1 MKSALWPARKG
12 ERRATV
18 LAGLILLQAMC
29 ALFFVGDVIEDFRVD
44 GSGSDTHLILEAAVV
59 LALLSGVAFLMVELR
74 SLLARMSDMETGLSI
89 ARGQVVQ
96 VMQAFFEDWG
106 LTNAEREVAVMILK
120 GLDNDTIA
128 DVRNTASGTVR
139 AQATSIYAKSATSG
153 RAQFIS
159 LFVEELMV
167 GEIGR
172 DRSSDGGESIRI
184 DPRLGEPKSQT

>member
-1 MKSALWPARKG
+1 
-12 ERRATV
+12 
-18 LAGLILLQAMC
+18 
-29 ALFFVGDVIEDFRVD
+29 
-44 GSGSDTHLILEAAVV
+44 
-59 LALLSGVAFLMVELR
+59 
-74 SLLARMSDMETGLSI
+74 MSDMETGLSI

-120 GLDNDTIA
+120 GLDNDTIS

-159 LFVEELMV
+159 LFMEELMV

>member
-1 MKSALWPARKG
+1 
-12 ERRATV
+12 
-18 LAGLILLQAMC
+18 MC

-120 GLDNDTIA
+120 GLDNDTIS

-159 LFVEELMV
+159 LFMEELMV